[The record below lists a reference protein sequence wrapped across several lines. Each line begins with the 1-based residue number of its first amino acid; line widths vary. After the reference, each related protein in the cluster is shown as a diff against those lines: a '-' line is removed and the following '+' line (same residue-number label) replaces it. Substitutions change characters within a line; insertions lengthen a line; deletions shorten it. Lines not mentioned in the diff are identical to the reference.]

1 MSIDLD
7 PRFKTIIKTVE
18 NYCLDYEDPS
28 VADKYA
34 YLYPEGYDAFGLE
47 EEQVLALRDVVLK
60 NIQFNVEETAEL
72 AWRLFATGKY
82 EYGSVAILLLKHVQ
96 QEFNRAV
103 FDFVRRIFDSGVE
116 NWVHAD
122 ALCTDIIPVF
132 LEKKIVT
139 MDDFIPWR
147 MAKSKWTR
155 RAVPVSMLALVA
167 TKEPQELLDFI
178 DPMMRD
184 EAKVVQEGL
193 GLLLREIWKLHP
205 QNVDSFL
212 QQHKQHCA
220 SQIIQTATEKMSSE
234 QKNRYNKDKNHKKNF
249 KNPRKPERKPVQ
261 QEKKVTKSSGDMY
274 RGKEMLTPKP
284 KAPHPNK
291 VKS

>member
-7 PRFKTIIKTVE
+7 PRYEAIIKIVE
-18 NYCLDYEDPS
+18 NYCLDHEDPA

-34 YLYPEGYDAFGLE
+34 HLYPEGYDAFGLE
-47 EEQVLALRDVVLK
+47 EEQVLALRDIVLK
-60 NIQFNVEETAEL
+60 NIQFNVEEIAEL
-72 AWRLFATGKY
+72 SWYLFATGKY

-96 QEFNRAV
+96 AEFNRTV
-103 FDFVRRIFDSGVE
+103 FDFICRIFDRGVE

-122 ALCTDIIPVF
+122 ALCAGIIPVF
-132 LEKKIVT
+132 LEKKIIS
-139 MDDFIPWR
+139 MDDFMPWR
-147 MAKSKWTR
+147 TAKSKWTR
-155 RAVPVSMLALVA
+155 RAVPVSLL
-167 TKEPQELLDFI
+167 TLIPTIEPQVLLDFLN
-178 DPMMRD
+178 PMMRD
-184 EAKVVQEGL
+184 ETKVVQEGL

-212 QQHKQHCA
+212 QKHKQHCA

-234 QKNRYNKDKNHKKNF
+234 QKNRYNKDKNHNKNF
-249 KNPRKPERKPVQ
+249 NNPRKPERKPENQ
-261 QEKKVTKSSGDMY
+261 TKKVTKSSGDMY